1 MSRPRDQV
9 ASQVVTQDYVER
21 CATRSDLLNASQ
33 QLDLPKEYAA
43 SYGRL
48 QLGRPIFTSKVQ
60 INSFALDVMALHKIL
75 TSIPQRAFD
84 GDVGRYCA
92 AISLDPALGE
102 LMRRRSTGAVAVHAR
117 ADAYHDGSG
126 FRLLEYN
133 LGSELG
139 GTDAAQVNRAYL
151 QNSAFERFAAGRS
164 LGYTDT
170 TARLARLFRRYAA
183 DIGVSEPVVALVEAN
198 GALLAHARVFV
209 ALQEALCQRGI
220 DLLLGEIGGLR
231 RAGGRVTLGSR
242 NVDVVLRYF
251 SAAEIADDS
260 DARTFY
266 DELLEADRE
275 GEIRLVTSLES
286 SLFTSKAALG
296 LLFDPA
302 VSATLSAAELQVV
315 DRLVPWTRV
324 LSPAN
329 ASNEDEAELLA
340 RCSAEKAQLVIKPGL
355 GYGGVGVCIGSDVTR
370 EEWDQALDN
379 SKGTDW
385 VVQRK
390 VPAAP
395 EPVRSP
401 LSGDIENWTANWG
414 IFIDDDGY
422 SGAFV
427 RALRPT
433 DGSVVGY
440 SNPGTRGACV
450 FTVPDAPE
458 TPAKAVQC
466 NG

>member
-1 MSRPRDQV
+1 MSRPSYQE
-9 ASQVVTQDYVER
+9 AHQAVTRDYVER
-21 CATRSDLLNASQ
+21 CAMRSDLLNASQ
-33 QLDLPKEYAA
+33 HLDLPKEYAA

-48 QLGRPIFTSKVQ
+48 QLGRPIFASKLQ
-60 INSFALDVMALHKIL
+60 INSFALDVMALHEIL
-75 TSIPQRAFD
+75 VSLPERAFD

-92 AISLDPALGE
+92 AIGLDPVLGE
-102 LMRRRSTGAVAVHAR
+102 LMRHRNTGAVAVHGR

-139 GTDAAQVNRAYL
+139 GTDTAQVNRAYL

-164 LGYTDT
+164 LGYMDT
-170 TARLARLFRRYAA
+170 TARLARLFRRSAA

-198 GALLAHARVFV
+198 GALLAHARVFT

-231 RAGGRVTLGSR
+231 RAGGRVTLGGRS
-242 NVDVVLRYF
+242 VDVVLRYF
-251 SAAEIADDS
+251 SAAEIAADP

-266 DELLEADRE
+266 DELLAADSA

-302 VSATLSAAELQVV
+302 VSATLSATEMQTV
-315 DRLVPWTRV
+315 DRIVPWTRV
-324 LSPAN
+324 LSPNTA
-329 ASNEDEAELLA
+329 
-340 RCSAEKAQLVIKPGL
+340 AEKDAADLKAQCTAERAQFVIKPGL
-355 GYGGVGVCIGSDVTR
+355 GYGGVGAVIGSDVTR
-370 EEWDQALDN
+370 EEWEQSLEN

-390 VPAAP
+390 VLAAP
-395 EPVRSP
+395 EQVRSP
-401 LSGDIENWTANWG
+401 LTGDIENWTANWG
-414 IFIDDDGY
+414 IFVDDDGY

-440 SNPGTRGACV
+440 ANPGTRGTCV

-458 TPAKAVQC
+458 TPAQAVRS